1 MYDNVVLSTFLKN
14 REKLFISLGTNTV
27 SLFQELKVCV
37 QILTDS
43 LVETEEKRGGAQK
56 QETGG
61 RGMGEKK
68 EVIVGAHD
76 KDDKND
82 FPVLFNNPQG
92 VHT

>member
-1 MYDNVVLSTFLKN
+1 
-14 REKLFISLGTNTV
+14 
-27 SLFQELKVCV
+27 
-37 QILTDS
+37 
-43 LVETEEKRGGAQK
+43 
-56 QETGG
+56 
-61 RGMGEKK
+61 MGEKK